1 LRLKAIYIL
10 TENLNFF
17 YKLNN
22 GLKNKRIQFR
32 ILTFWDKIPNIPSV
46 ILTTS
51 KEAIQIEIVNKD
63 TILLEFIEGDDI
75 NQYILKVLAVF
86 RLGYQ
91 DYDNLLFS
99 IDPGLNHIGIVVF
112 LDDYFFDSSTL
123 TENSQVIKYIQKLVY
138 SIQQDNT
145 NPLSLDIK
153 FGRSLLGTTQDLVN
167 CALSTFSN
175 ILDMKVF
182 LIDESNTSK
191 IKISKQ
197 GKKFPKHEA
206 AALILSFREGLDV
219 NYQNYRTIFKK
230 NKQIALNRE
239 LLSRY
244 NEPYTKEYIMR
255 FSKIAEAVITGEKSL
270 SESIKLIQNLKNIE

>member
-1 LRLKAIYIL
+1 MRLKAIYIL

>member
-1 LRLKAIYIL
+1 MRLKPIYIL

-17 YKLNN
+17 YKINN
-22 GLKNKRIQFR
+22 GLKNKRVQFR

-51 KEAIQIEIVNKD
+51 KESNQIEIVNKD
-63 TILLEFIEGDDI
+63 TNLLEFIDGDDI

-123 TENSQVIKYIQKLVY
+123 TENSQVITYIKKYFD

-153 FGRSLLGTTQDLVN
+153 FGRGLLEITQDLVN
-167 CALSTFSN
+167 RAFSTFSN

-191 IKISKQ
+191 IKISYQ

-206 AALILSFREGLDV
+206 AALILSFRKGLDV
-219 NYQNYRTIFKK
+219 NYLNYKTIFKT
-230 NKQIALNRE
+230 NKTLSLNRE
-239 LLSRY
+239 RLSRY
-244 NEPYTKEYIMR
+244 NGGYIKEYFLK
-255 FSKIAEAVITGEKSL
+255 FSKIAEAVIMGEKSL
-270 SESIKLIQNLKNIE
+270 SESIKLIQNLINIE

>member
-1 LRLKAIYIL
+1 MRLKAIYIL

-51 KEAIQIEIVNKD
+51 KEANQIEIVNKD

-230 NKQIALNRE
+230 KKQIALNRE

>member
-1 LRLKAIYIL
+1 MRLKPIYIL

-17 YKLNN
+17 YKINN
-22 GLKNKRIQFR
+22 GLKEKRVQFR

-46 ILTTS
+46 ILTTA
-51 KEAIQIEIVNKD
+51 KESSQIEIVNKD
-63 TILLEFIEGDDI
+63 TNLLEFIDGDDI

-123 TENSQVIKYIQKLVY
+123 TDKSKVINYIKKYVD

-153 FGRSLLGTTQDLVN
+153 FGKGLLETTQDLVN
-167 CALSTFSN
+167 CAFSTFSN
-175 ILDMKVF
+175 ILEMKVF

-191 IKISKQ
+191 IKISNQ
-197 GKKFPKHEA
+197 GKKFPKHES

-219 NYQNYRTIFKK
+219 KYQNYKTILKTYK
-230 NKQIALNRE
+230 TNSLIKER
-239 LLSRY
+239 LSRY
-244 NEPYTKEYIMR
+244 SEGLTKDYIIK
-255 FSKIAEAVITGEKSL
+255 FSKIAEAVIMGEKTL
-270 SESIKLIQNLKNIE
+270 SES

>member
-1 LRLKAIYIL
+1 MRLKAIYIL

-22 GLKNKRIQFR
+22 GLKNKRIQFK

-51 KEAIQIEIVNKD
+51 KESHQIEIVNKD
-63 TILLEFIEGDDI
+63 TILLEFIDGDDI

-112 LDDYFFDSSTL
+112 LDDYFLDSSTL
-123 TENSQVIKYIQKLVY
+123 TENSQVINYIKKYVD
-138 SIQQDNT
+138 SIQQDNS
-145 NPLSLDIK
+145 NPLNLDIK
-153 FGRSLLGTTQDLVN
+153 FGRGLLETTQDLVN
-167 CALSTFSN
+167 LALSTFSD
-175 ILDMKVF
+175 ILDMKLF

-206 AALILSFREGLDV
+206 AALILSFREGLDI
-219 NYQNYRTIFKK
+219 NSQNYRMIFKK
-230 NKQIALNRE
+230 NKQITVNRE

-244 NEPYTKEYIMR
+244 NEAYTKEYIIK
-255 FSKIAEAVITGEKSL
+255 FSKIAEAVIMGEKSL
-270 SESIKLIQNLKNIE
+270 SESIKLIQNLQNN

>member
-22 GLKNKRIQFR
+22 GLKNKRIQFK
-32 ILTFWDKIPNIPSV
+32 ILTFWDKIPNIPSI

-51 KEAIQIEIVNKD
+51 KESDQIEIVNKD
-63 TILLEFIEGDDI
+63 TILLEFIDGDDI

-86 RLGYQ
+86 SLGYQ

-112 LDDYFFDSSTL
+112 LDDYFLDSSTL
-123 TENSQVIKYIQKLVY
+123 TENSQVITYIKKYVD
-138 SIQQDNT
+138 SIQQDNS
-145 NPLSLDIK
+145 NPLNLDIK
-153 FGRSLLGTTQDLVN
+153 FGRGLLETTQDLVN
-167 CALSTFSN
+167 LALLTFSD
-175 ILDMKVF
+175 ILNMKLF

-206 AALILSFREGLDV
+206 AALILSFREGLEV
-219 NYQNYRTIFKK
+219 NHQNYRTIFKK
-230 NKQIALNRE
+230 NKQIILNRK

-244 NEPYTKEYIMR
+244 NETYTKEYIMK
-255 FSKIAEAVITGEKSL
+255 FSKIAEAVIIGEKSL
-270 SESIKLIQNLKNIE
+270 SEVNKLIQNLKNSE

>member
-1 LRLKAIYIL
+1 MRHKPIYIL

-17 YKLNN
+17 YKINN
-22 GLKNKRIQFR
+22 GLKDKRVQFR

-51 KEAIQIEIVNKD
+51 KESSQIEIVNKD
-63 TILLEFIEGDDI
+63 INLLEFIDGDDI

-99 IDPGLNHIGIVVF
+99 IDPGLNHIGIVAF

-123 TENSQVIKYIQKLVY
+123 TDNSQVINYIKKKFD

-145 NPLSLDIK
+145 NPLSLELKI
-153 FGRSLLGTTQDLVN
+153 GRGLLETTQDLVN
-167 CALSTFSN
+167 RAFSTFSN
-175 ILDMKVF
+175 ILDMKVC

-191 IKISKQ
+191 IKISFL

-219 NYQNYRTIFKK
+219 NYQNYRTKFETNIT
-230 NKQIALNRE
+230 NSLNRE

-244 NEPYTKEYIMR
+244 IESYTKEYVVR
-255 FSKIAEAVITGEKSL
+255 FSKIAEEVIMGEKAL
-270 SESIKLIQNLKNIE
+270 TESIKLIQNLNIFE

>member
-1 LRLKAIYIL
+1 MRLKPIYIL

-17 YKLNN
+17 YKINN
-22 GLKNKRIQFR
+22 GLKNKRVQFR

-51 KEAIQIEIVNKD
+51 KELNQIEIVNKD
-63 TILLEFIEGDDI
+63 TNLLEFIDGDDI

-91 DYDNLLFS
+91 DYDNFLFS

-123 TENSQVIKYIQKLVY
+123 TENSQVITYIKKYFD

-153 FGRSLLGTTQDLVN
+153 FGRGLLEITQDLVN
-167 CALSTFSN
+167 RAFSTFSN

-191 IKISKQ
+191 IKISNK

-219 NYQNYRTIFKK
+219 NYQNYKTIFKT
-230 NKQIALNRE
+230 NKTISLNRE
-239 LLSRY
+239 RLSRY
-244 NEPYTKEYIMR
+244 NGGYIKEYIVR
-255 FSKIAEAVITGEKSL
+255 FSKIAEAVIMGEKSL
-270 SESIKLIQNLKNIE
+270 SESIKLIQNLNNVE

>member
-1 LRLKAIYIL
+1 MRFKTIYIL

-17 YKLNN
+17 YKINN
-22 GLKNKRIQFR
+22 GLKDKRVQFR

-46 ILTTS
+46 ILTTA
-51 KEAIQIEIVNKD
+51 KESSQIEIVNKD
-63 TILLEFIEGDDI
+63 TNLLEFIDGDDI

-91 DYDNLLFS
+91 DYDNLIFS

-123 TENSQVIKYIQKLVY
+123 TDNSQVINYIKKYY
-138 SIQQDNT
+138 DSIQQDNT
-145 NPLSLDIK
+145 NPLSLGIK
-153 FGRSLLGTTQDLVN
+153 IGRGLLETTQNLVN
-167 CALSTFSN
+167 RAFSTFSN
-175 ILDMKVF
+175 ILNMKVC

-191 IKISKQ
+191 IKISFL

-219 NYQNYRTIFKK
+219 NYQNYRTKFET
-230 NKQIALNRE
+230 NKTNSLNRE

-244 NEPYTKEYIMR
+244 IESYTKDYVVI
-255 FSKIAEAVITGEKSL
+255 FSKIAEEVIMGGKTL
-270 SESIKLIQNLKNIE
+270 TESIKLIQNLINFE

>member
-22 GLKNKRIQFR
+22 GLKNKRIQFK

-51 KEAIQIEIVNKD
+51 KESHQIEIVNKD
-63 TILLEFIEGDDI
+63 TILLEFIDGDDI

-112 LDDYFFDSSTL
+112 LDDYFLDSSTL
-123 TENSQVIKYIQKLVY
+123 TENSQVINYIKKYVD
-138 SIQQDNT
+138 SIQQDNS
-145 NPLSLDIK
+145 NPLNLDIK
-153 FGRSLLGTTQDLVN
+153 FGRGLLETTQDLVN
-167 CALSTFSN
+167 LALSTFSD
-175 ILDMKVF
+175 ILDMKLF

-206 AALILSFREGLDV
+206 AALILSFREGLDI
-219 NYQNYRTIFKK
+219 NSQNYRMIFKK
-230 NKQIALNRE
+230 NKQITVNRV

-244 NEPYTKEYIMR
+244 NEAYTKEYIIK
-255 FSKIAEAVITGEKSL
+255 FSKIAEAVIMGEKSL
-270 SESIKLIQNLKNIE
+270 SESIKLIQNLQNN

>member
-1 LRLKAIYIL
+1 LRLKPIYIL

-17 YKLNN
+17 YKINN
-22 GLKNKRIQFR
+22 GLKDKRVQFR

-51 KEAIQIEIVNKD
+51 KESSQIEIVNKD
-63 TILLEFIEGDDI
+63 INLLEFIDGDDI

-99 IDPGLNHIGIVVF
+99 IDPGLNHIGIVAF
-112 LDDYFFDSSTL
+112 LDDYFFDSTTL
-123 TENSQVIKYIQKLVY
+123 TDNSQVINYIKKYFDW
-138 SIQQDNT
+138 IQQDNT
-145 NPLSLDIK
+145 NPLSLELKI
-153 FGRSLLGTTQDLVN
+153 GISLLETTQDLVN
-167 CALSTFSN
+167 RAFSTFSN
-175 ILDMKVF
+175 FLDMKVC

-191 IKISKQ
+191 IKISNQ

-206 AALILSFREGLDV
+206 SALILSFREGLDV
-219 NYQNYRTIFKK
+219 NNQNYKNTFQKK
-230 NKQIALNRE
+230 TNLLNRE

-244 NEPYTKEYIMR
+244 NEGFNKEYVVR
-255 FSKIAEAVITGEKSL
+255 FSKIAEEVIMGEKSL
-270 SESIKLIQNLKNIE
+270 SESNKLIQNLNNFE

>member
-1 LRLKAIYIL
+1 LRLKPIYIL

-17 YKLNN
+17 YKIIN
-22 GLKNKRIQFR
+22 GLKDKRVQFR

-51 KEAIQIEIVNKD
+51 KESSQIEIVNKD
-63 TILLEFIEGDDI
+63 INLLEFIDGDDI

-91 DYDNLLFS
+91 DYDKFLFS
-99 IDPGLNHIGIVVF
+99 IDPGLNHIGIVAF

-123 TENSQVIKYIQKLVY
+123 TDNSQVINYIKKYFD
-138 SIQQDNT
+138 SIQQDNI
-145 NPLSLDIK
+145 NPLSLELKI
-153 FGRSLLGTTQDLVN
+153 GRGLLETTQNLVN
-167 CALSTFSN
+167 RAFSTFSN
-175 ILDMKVF
+175 ILNIKVC

-191 IKISKQ
+191 IKISNQ

-206 AALILSFREGLDV
+206 AALILSFREGLDL
-219 NYQNYRTIFKK
+219 NYQNHRTKFET
-230 NKQIALNRE
+230 NKANSLNRE

-244 NEPYTKEYIMR
+244 IESYTKEYIVR
-255 FSKIAEAVITGEKSL
+255 FSKIAEEVIIGEKSL
-270 SESIKLIQNLKNIE
+270 SESIKLINNFE